1 MRKLSAAG
9 QLLLL
14 VSLGLVILGSEQR
27 IRERAGLAGA
37 EKKQERTEET
47 ARRYY
52 ELYENIWKDLEYF
65 PIPQWKER
73 ELPVTFENSWL
84 IERTYGGTRGH
95 EGTDLDAAGEQKW
108 GVSGGQH
115 LGRHGGE
122 RGLAGKRRLAD
133 RHPECP

>member
-65 PIPQWKER
+65 PNPPMEGAGASGDLR
-73 ELPVTFENSWL
+73 E
-84 IERTYGGTRGH
+84 
-95 EGTDLDAAGEQKW
+95 Q
-108 GVSGGQH
+108 
-115 LGRHGGE
+115 
-122 RGLAGKRRLAD
+122 LA
-133 RHPECP
+133 H